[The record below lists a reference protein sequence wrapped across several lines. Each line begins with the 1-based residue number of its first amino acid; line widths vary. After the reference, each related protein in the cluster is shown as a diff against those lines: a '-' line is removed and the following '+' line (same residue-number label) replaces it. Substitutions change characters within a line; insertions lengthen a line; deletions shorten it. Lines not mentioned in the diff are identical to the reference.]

1 MPNRLSPIMM
11 LIACLPAQFW
21 GQTGEMYPPYWP
33 CNDFD
38 ANDRMGD
45 GFSGGYHGAPPW
57 TRDCPGDQSTVIVTA
72 VLNSASLT
80 ALPTAPESWITL
92 TGSNLADTSISA
104 STLTLPVQL
113 GTTQVSIRDSAGRGQ
128 LATLRYVSPQQI
140 EFLMP
145 AAVAMGYITVTVA
158 NSHGR
163 SRAVSFPVE
172 LISPG
177 VFTAN
182 STGSGVPAAQGILL
196 HSNGAR
202 TPVPVFGCSTLPVS
216 CKPVPLH
223 SRGDRDQLVLSLY
236 ATGIRGNTDPA
247 KVQVKIDGVL
257 AKVLY
262 AGRQSQYAGLDQVDV
277 EVPNS
282 IAGRGTVN
290 LVLTVAGKSANT
302 VQIELQ

>member
-1 MPNRLSPIMM
+1 MLNRLSPVMM

-21 GQTGEMYPPYWP
+21 GQTGASYPPYWP

-38 ANDRMGD
+38 ADDQGKR
-45 GFSGGYHGAPPW
+45 FSPW
-57 TRDCPGDQSTVIVTA
+57 TPDCPGDESDEPTVIVTA

-80 ALPTAPESWITL
+80 ALPAAPESWITL

-104 STLTLPVQL
+104 STLNLPVQL
-113 GTTQVSIRDSAGRGQ
+113 GTTQVAIRDSTGRVQ
-128 LATLRYVSPQQI
+128 LASLRNVSPKHI

-145 AAVAMGYITVTVA
+145 AAVAMGNTTVTVT

-163 SRAVSFPVE
+163 SRAVPFPVE

-202 TPVPVFGCSTLPVS
+202 TPVPVFECSTLPGS

-262 AGRQSQYAGLDQVDV
+262 AGRQSQYVGLDQVDV

-282 IAGRGTVN
+282 TAGSGTVN
-290 LVLTVAGKSANT
+290 LVLTVGGKSANT

>member
-1 MPNRLSPIMM
+1 MPNRLSPVTM

-57 TRDCPGDQSTVIVTA
+57 TPDCPGDQSTVIVTA

-80 ALPTAPESWITL
+80 ALPAAPESWITL

-113 GTTQVSIRDSAGRGQ
+113 GTTQVAIRDSAGRGQ
-128 LATLRYVSPQQI
+128 LAPLRYVSPTQI

-145 AAVAMGYITVTVA
+145 KVAMGYTTITVT
-158 NSHGR
+158 NSHGQ
-163 SRAVSFPVE
+163 SRAVPLPVE

-290 LVLTVAGKSANT
+290 LVLTVAGKPANT